1 MKGQKPMLT
10 LNKKQVKGILKVI
23 TSEPCKTRPALM
35 TMRIKRDGFAY
46 ITNGY
51 VAIRW
56 KLELEPVPKFDE
68 QEEFIITAENLEKWY
83 KLANSKDKLDGLS
96 ILELQDVENT
106 TIYPNM
112 AQLFDKYCQMKPSS
126 KPFFV
131 DEELIRLFTDV
142 AGDACIRVQALN
154 GCLYVNSL
162 VESSIDCIIM
172 GLNK

>member
-1 MKGQKPMLT
+1 MLK

-51 VAIRW
+51 IAIRW
-56 KLELEPVPKFDE
+56 KLEIEPVPKSDE
-68 QEEFIITAENLEKWY
+68 QEEFIITAENLERWY
-83 KLANSKDKLDGLS
+83 KLANTKDKLDELS
-96 ILELQDVENT
+96 ILELQDTENT
-106 TIYPNM
+106 TVYPDI
-112 AQLFDKYCQMKPSS
+112 AQLFDKYCRMEQSS
-126 KPFFV
+126 EPFFV

-142 AGDACIRVQALN
+142 AGDSCMRVQVLS
-154 GCLYVNSL
+154 GCLHVNSL